1 MLIAD
6 YTLKIVNLLIGRI
19 LIMTIHGY
27 KNAKKIEHLK
37 VIKQHLINLETL
49 IYITLLAR
57 IVKLM
62 D

>member
-6 YTLKIVNLLIGRI
+6 YTLKIVNLLIGETHI
-19 LIMTIHGY
+19 VTIHGY
-27 KNAKKIEHLK
+27 KNAKRIEHLK
-37 VIKQHLINLETL
+37 AIKMHLINLETL
-49 IYITLLAR
+49 IYIILLAR

>member
-6 YTLKIVNLLIGRI
+6 YTLKIVNLLIGETHIVIIR
-19 LIMTIHGY
+19 GY

-37 VIKQHLINLETL
+37 AITKHLINLETL